1 MMLKPVGKRV
11 LIQGVIGN
19 PGNLILTQKPTK
31 FLVIAIG
38 DDVTKV
44 KPDDIIFLE
53 KHFGVEIDHE
63 KEKYLVIDEGSIL
76 AKLD

>member
-19 PGNLILTQKPTK
+19 TGNIILTQKPTK

-63 KEKYLVIDEGSIL
+63 KEKYLIIDEMSIL

>member
-19 PGNLILTQKPTK
+19 AGNLIITQKPTK

-44 KPDDIIFLE
+44 KADDIIFLE

-63 KEKYLVIDEGSIL
+63 KEKYLIIDEQSIL

>member
-11 LIQGVIGN
+11 LIQGIIGN
-19 PGNLILTQKPTK
+19 AGNLIITQKPTK

-38 DDVTKV
+38 DEVTRV
-44 KPDDIIFLE
+44 KPEDIIFLE

-63 KEKYLVIDEGSIL
+63 KEKYLIIDEMSIL